1 MAIRAV
7 IFDLD
12 GVLIASESVWADVRR
27 DFVLSHGGQWPGD
40 ADTRM
45 MGMSTVQWAE
55 FLHRELS
62 VAMAPDDIASEV
74 VHAMS
79 ERYTRELP
87 VLPGAAEAVRRV
99 AARWP
104 LAVASSSPP
113 GLIRV
118 VLEAMDVWD
127 LFQVV
132 MSTERVGPGKP
143 APAVYLAVARRLGTA
158 PTGCAAVSTNGL
170 RAARAAGMR
179 VIAVPNRDYPPDP
192 DDLARADAV
201 IESLDDLTEAVV
213 DPALR

>member
-1 MAIRAV
+1 MAIRAL

-12 GVLIASESVWADVRR
+12 GILIASESVWADVRR

-40 ADTRM
+40 AGTRM

-87 VLPGAAEAVRRV
+87 VLPGAAEAVRRG
-99 AARWP
+99 ATRWP

-113 GLIRV
+113 GLISV
-118 VLEAMDVWD
+118 VLEAMDVRD

-132 MSTERVGPGKP
+132 MSTETVGRGKP
-143 APAVYLAVARRLGTA
+143 APDGTS
-158 PTGCAAVSTNGL
+158 PL
-170 RAARAAGMR
+170 RAASAQRRRGVRPSRTPPTACGRR
-179 VIAVPNRDYPPDP
+179 VPRGCASSPCRTATTRRIPTTWREPM
-192 DDLARADAV
+192 L
-201 IESLDDLTEAVV
+201 
-213 DPALR
+213 